1 MGLANAVVGHT
12 EIILTMTLE
21 NKTDFIKSVKKLRGS
36 GSMEYLLG
44 SLANIDSKNSKAS
57 VDADLQMIKNFIVD
71 ELGGFNLV
79 DQKVG
84 DALRQWIAKTL
95 KRLCDS
101 YKPEGTLEH
110 ALFLLTSCLFFR
122 TLGMYEWML
131 KCNQLSVK
139 IGNDIGNERIVHRG
153 KSSVATAYR
162 MLGRFTEE
170 ITMRKLILKERLE
183 KHGPKHK
190 NTLSGQRLLGAAYMA
205 ASQWDQAELEI
216 RSVLKVYKEIYAPMQ
231 YEIRIAQDDL
241 AIILRDSGKDLD
253 QAQKLFKELLD
264 YESKTSG
271 AETPEVLF
279 TAVQHPRCLD

>member
-57 VDADLQMIKNFIVD
+57 VDADLEMIKNFIVD

-139 IGNDIGNERIVHRG
+139 IGDDIGNERIVDSG
-153 KSSVATAYR
+153 KSSVAMAYR
-162 MLGRFTEE
+162 KLGRFTEE
-170 ITMRKLILKERLE
+170 ITMRKLILKGLLE

-190 NTLSGQRLLGAAYMA
+190 ITLTRQRALGAAYMA
-205 ASQWDQAELEI
+205 ASQ
-216 RSVLKVYKEIYAPMQ
+216 
-231 YEIRIAQDDL
+231 
-241 AIILRDSGKDLD
+241 
-253 QAQKLFKELLD
+253 
-264 YESKTSG
+264 
-271 AETPEVLF
+271 
-279 TAVQHPRCLD
+279 

>member
-57 VDADLQMIKNFIVD
+57 VDADLEMIKNFIVD

-101 YKPEGTLEH
+101 YKPEGTPEH
-110 ALFLLTSCLFFR
+110 ANFLGTSCLFFR

-131 KCNQLSVK
+131 KCSQLVVK
-139 IGNDIGNERIVHRG
+139 IGNDIGNERAVAQA
-153 KSSVATAYR
+153 KSRVALAYR
-162 MLGRFTEE
+162 KLGRFNDE
-170 ITMRKLILKERLE
+170 ITMRKLI
-183 KHGPKHK
+183 
-190 NTLSGQRLLGAAYMA
+190 
-205 ASQWDQAELEI
+205 
-216 RSVLKVYKEIYAPMQ
+216 
-231 YEIRIAQDDL
+231 
-241 AIILRDSGKDLD
+241 
-253 QAQKLFKELLD
+253 
-264 YESKTSG
+264 
-271 AETPEVLF
+271 
-279 TAVQHPRCLD
+279 